1 MSNTAKSVCK
11 SLLQEKL
18 EIWIVSV
25 SENLRESAI
34 EKLLSGISIAEVLLV
49 PFLERIFAWSSMPA
63 SLTLRCKVLPGV
75 ADSEHITV
83 AYRADRSA
91 TFDLARQLTT

>member
-1 MSNTAKSVCK
+1 MPKD
-11 SLLQEKL
+11 
-18 EIWIVSV
+18 
-25 SENLRESAI
+25 LREPAI

-49 PFLERIFAWSSMPA
+49 PFLECIFAQSSMPA
-63 SLTLRCKVLPGV
+63 GLSLRRKVLPSV

-91 TFDLARQLTT
+91 TFDLARQLAT